1 VENEKSTLYDLEYV
15 ENTEKNV
22 EKIDKNHCL
31 TWNMVRNTEKRGK

>member
-31 TWNMVRNTEKRGK
+31 TWNMVRNTGKRGK